1 MYSIKLISLNN
12 CPYSI
17 SAEKF
22 FKDKKIKIELV
33 KINHNKKNL
42 YKNNKINTFPQIYL
56 ISSGKNHSKL
66 LGGFNDI
73 QDINNNVYKID
84 VDTCMNYLNKKYPKF
99 DRKEKLRIIQ
109 IFN

>member
-17 SAEKF
+17 AAEKF

-42 YKNNKINTFPQIYL
+42 YKNNKIDTFPQIYL

-73 QDINNNVYKID
+73 QDI
-84 VDTCMNYLNKKYPKF
+84 
-99 DRKEKLRIIQ
+99 KLLMFSSRFGLIGDLGIKS
-109 IFN
+109 